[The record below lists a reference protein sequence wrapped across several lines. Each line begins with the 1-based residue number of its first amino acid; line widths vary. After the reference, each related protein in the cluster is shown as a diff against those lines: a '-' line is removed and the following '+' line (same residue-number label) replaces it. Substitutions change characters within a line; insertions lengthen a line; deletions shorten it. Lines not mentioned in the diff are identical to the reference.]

1 MVEATPTFTLGLV
14 LYKVMQLRESGLIEK
29 KCTSI
34 QNTRDLST
42 KFVDSFYPVF
52 IQYNFQGFKIHNDIF
67 LNLTKCTIHT
77 RV

>member
-42 KFVDSFYPVF
+42 KFFVSFYAVQF
-52 IQYNFQGFKIHNDIF
+52 SRF
-67 LNLTKCTIHT
+67 
-77 RV
+77 